1 MRNEGRVENW
11 GAISK
16 KGGELGLVS
25 VLGLLLKPITELEA
39 QKQRLLLIEASRE
52 PLPGGKTPT
61 LPDTDHL

>member
-11 GAISK
+11 GAIS

-39 QKQRLLLIEASRE
+39 QRQRLLLIEASRE

-61 LPDTDHL
+61 PPDTDHL